1 MTYGYIVF
9 GNTSFISHFQT
20 RKGRPAQTG
29 VLRRCQ
35 RKIKYWHAVQ
45 GMGLRKVSYV
55 AFIFS
60 VFSRNQ
66 EKMKATDLAVSQLQ
80 GSTICPCARPAH
92 VSKGGPGPEFKFSKT
107 VEVGWSC

>member
-9 GNTSFISHFQT
+9 GNTSFISGFQT

-29 VLRRCQ
+29 VLRRRQ
-35 RKIKYWHAVQ
+35 RKKKYWHAVQ
-45 GMGLRKVSYV
+45 GMSLRKVSYT

-66 EKMKATDLAVSQLQ
+66 EKMKPLTWRSVSSEALQ
-80 GSTICPCARPAH
+80 SL
-92 VSKGGPGPEFKFSKT
+92 
-107 VEVGWSC
+107 